1 MDRVWKKVDEF
12 PNYSVSSDGLVRNDK
27 RGIIKTPHLDD
38 CGYHELNLYK
48 DGAGHH
54 RKIHRLVAEAFVEN
68 PESKTQVNHKDGC
81 KTNNNVDNLEW
92 STASENMLHAYATG
106 LIKPHA
112 SYGMLGKKNPNAG
125 RPGRKVRIIETGDEY
140 DSLKECGEA
149 IGGTDRGIC
158 SVLNGY
164 QQTHRGYHFEDVE

>member
-1 MDRVWKKVDEF
+1 M
-12 PNYSVSSDGLVRNDK
+12 
-27 RGIIKTPHLDD
+27 
-38 CGYHELNLYK
+38 
-48 DGAGHH
+48 
-54 RKIHRLVAEAFVEN
+54 AEAFVEN
-68 PESKTQVNHKDGC
+68 PESKTQVNHKDEC

-112 SYGMLGKKNPNAG
+112 SYGMRGKKNPNAG
-125 RPGRKVRIIETGDEY
+125 RPGRKVRIVETGDEY

-158 SVLNGY
+158 NVLNGY

>member
-38 CGYHELNLYK
+38 CDYHELNLYK

-68 PESKTQVNHKDGC
+68 PENKTQVNHKDGC
-81 KTNNNVDNLEW
+81 KTNNDVDNLEW

-112 SYGMLGKKNPNAG
+112 SYGMLGKKNPNGGAK
-125 RPGRKVRIIETGDEY
+125 GRKIRVVETGVEYKNIAACARDMDISDRRISDVINGHMDEY
-140 DSLKECGEA
+140 M
-149 IGGTDRGIC
+149 
-158 SVLNGY
+158 
-164 QQTHRGYHFEDVE
+164 GYHFEPIE